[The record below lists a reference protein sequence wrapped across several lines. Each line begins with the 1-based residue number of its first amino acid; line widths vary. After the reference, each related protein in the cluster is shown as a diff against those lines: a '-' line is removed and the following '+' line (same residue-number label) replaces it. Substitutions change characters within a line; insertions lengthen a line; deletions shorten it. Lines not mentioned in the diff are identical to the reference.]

1 MNPPGREKPPHNAQV
16 LERWAREWAD
26 AEGVPVARVQRSVS
40 YMVIAAMLDT
50 VRGAD
55 GEPLFLIKGG
65 VAMELRLA
73 LRARA
78 TQDLDAAFRAAAEE
92 MIERLDDALEAG
104 HAGFTASRTT
114 AQEIGEARAIRVG
127 VKLAYRGR
135 PWATVP
141 LEISSAEGRSGAEFE
156 RVPALPLDPLGIA
169 VPADIPCVS
178 LRYQIAQKLHACT
191 QIFDDGPAN
200 SRFRDLIDLLL
211 LRELL
216 AADDLLSVRAACA
229 ETFELRATHPW
240 PPAVA
245 IGAAWAPAYARLA
258 AAAGFH
264 VTDVEDAAE
273 RVRAFVVEIDRAL

>member
-1 MNPPGREKPPHNAQV
+1 MNPRRRERPPHNAQV
-16 LERWAREWAD
+16 LERWARAWAD
-26 AEGVPVARVQRSVS
+26 AEGVPVARVQRQVS

-78 TQDLDAAFRAAAEE
+78 TQDLDAVFRAAAGE

-104 HAGFTASRTT
+104 HAGFTASRT
-114 AQEIGEARAIRVG
+114 AAREIGETRAIRVG

-141 LEISSAEGRSGAEFE
+141 LEISSAEGHSGAEFE
-156 RVPALPLDPLGIA
+156 RVPARPLDPLGIE
-169 VPADIPCVS
+169 VPAEVPCVS

-191 QIFDDGPAN
+191 HVFDDGPAN
-200 SRFRDLIDLLL
+200 SRFRDLVDLLL
-211 LRELL
+211 LREFL
-216 AADDLLSVRAACA
+216 APADLPQVREACV
-229 ETFELRATHPW
+229 ETFELRATHQW

-245 IGAAWAPAYARLA
+245 IGAGWAPAYAQLA
-258 AAAGFH
+258 AAVGFNL
-264 VTDVEDAAE
+264 TDVEEAAE
-273 RVRAFVVEIDRAL
+273 RVRAFVAEIDRAR

>member
-1 MNPPGREKPPHNAQV
+1 MSPPRREKPPHNAQV

-40 YMVIAAMLDT
+40 CMVIAAMLDT

-92 MIERLDDALEAG
+92 MIERLDDALEVG
-104 HAGFTASRTT
+104 HADFTASRTA
-114 AQEIGEARAIRVG
+114 AQKVGATRALRVG

-141 LEISSAEGRSGAEFE
+141 VEISSAEGRSGADFE
-156 RVPALPLDPLGIA
+156 RVPVRSLDPLGIE

-178 LRYQIAQKLHACT
+178 LRYQVAQKLHACT
-191 QIFDDGPAN
+191 QVFDAGPAN
-200 SRFRDLIDLLL
+200 GRFRDPIDLLL

-216 AADDLLSVRAACA
+216 AADDLRQVRAACA
-229 ETFELRATHPW
+229 ETFELRASHAW
-240 PPAVA
+240 PPPVA
-245 IGAAWAPAYARLA
+245 IGAGWAPAYGQLA
-258 AAAGFH
+258 AATGFH

-273 RVRAFVVEIDRAL
+273 RVRAFVAEIDRAL

>member
-1 MNPPGREKPPHNAQV
+1 MSPARREKPPRNAQV

-50 VRGAD
+50 VRGAE

-78 TQDLDAAFRAAAEE
+78 TQDLDAAFRAAAEA

-104 HAGFTASRTT
+104 HADFTASRTT
-114 AQEIGEARAIRVG
+114 AREIGETRAIRVG

-141 LEISSAEGRSGAEFE
+141 LEISSARSSKKQPRLQSRRVCSRLSSPAGRWRMRGPNRRHTARGRSQPGCGRTRPPIVRLLAETV
-156 RVPALPLDPLGIA
+156 RRTARWRRRK
-169 VPADIPCVS
+169 ADEF
-178 LRYQIAQKLHACT
+178 R
-191 QIFDDGPAN
+191 DDGKAT
-200 SRFRDLIDLLL
+200 LL
-211 LRELL
+211 
-216 AADDLLSVRAACA
+216 
-229 ETFELRATHPW
+229 
-240 PPAVA
+240 
-245 IGAAWAPAYARLA
+245 G
-258 AAAGFH
+258 
-264 VTDVEDAAE
+264 
-273 RVRAFVVEIDRAL
+273 

>member
-1 MNPPGREKPPHNAQV
+1 V
-16 LERWAREWAD
+16 LERWTREWAD

-104 HAGFTASRTT
+104 HADFTASRTT
-114 AQEIGEARAIRVG
+114 AQEIGETRAIRVG

-141 LEISSAEGRSGAEFE
+141 LEISSAEGRSGSA
-156 RVPALPLDPLGIA
+156 RASRRRRSA
-169 VPADIPCVS
+169 VGARS
-178 LRYQIAQKLHACT
+178 L
-191 QIFDDGPAN
+191 
-200 SRFRDLIDLLL
+200 SRDL
-211 LRELL
+211 
-216 AADDLLSVRAACA
+216 RAA
-229 ETFELRATHPW
+229 RDPS
-240 PPAVA
+240 V
-245 IGAAWAPAYARLA
+245 
-258 AAAGFH
+258 AAGRGNRSSLGTG
-264 VTDVEDAAE
+264 VCAACRCR
-273 RVRAFVVEIDRAL
+273 RVLRD